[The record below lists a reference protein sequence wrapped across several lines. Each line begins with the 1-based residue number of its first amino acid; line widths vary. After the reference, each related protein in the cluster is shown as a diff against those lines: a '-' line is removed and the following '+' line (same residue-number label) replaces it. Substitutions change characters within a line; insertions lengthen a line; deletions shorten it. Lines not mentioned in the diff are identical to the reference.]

1 MRYLRSLNLL
11 MIFLASFAF
20 FTAASQDG
28 DIELG
33 LEEGD
38 MSRLQG
44 ISQSIFFLELF
55 V

>member
-1 MRYLRSLNLL
+1 MRYLKVLSLL
-11 MIFLASFAF
+11 MMFLTSFAF

-44 ISQSIFFLELF
+44 ISQSFF
-55 V
+55 